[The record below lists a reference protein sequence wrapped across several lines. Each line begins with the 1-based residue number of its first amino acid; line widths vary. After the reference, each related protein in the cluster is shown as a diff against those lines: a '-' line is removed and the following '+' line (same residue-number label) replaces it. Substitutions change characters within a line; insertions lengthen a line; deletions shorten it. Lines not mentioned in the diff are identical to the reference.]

1 MHMKFPDCYPVQMKQ
16 VIQVKLVCDA
26 KSSAALGSTLEL
38 ANRAA
43 GVVSRTAF
51 YLGAAKRNVGK
62 EMLQKAAYAQVRQ
75 MGLSAQPA
83 IHVCRKVAN
92 AYATLRANLKNG
104 NYGKPGSKRRVSA
117 ESKPI
122 AFRPES
128 AQPYDDRCL
137 SWQHGVNGGTVSIW
151 TVAGRVKNIG
161 FVGHPDQ
168 LKTLREHRQ
177 GETDLLIRNGS
188 AFLVATVEVAEA
200 PMNMDPSGW
209 LGVDLGIT
217 NLATTSDGDRM
228 TGDLVTKLRQR
239 HRGLRK
245 RLQKKATRSARRLL
259 KKRSGKE
266 GRFAADVNH
275 CISKQ
280 IVTEAQR
287 TGRGIALED
296 LTGIRD
302 RVRLRKPQR
311 VHLHSWSFSQL
322 RCFLEYKSRRAG
334 VPLIHVDPA
343 YTSQT
348 CNVCGNVD
356 KKSRIDQATYRC
368 CACGVVAHADVNAA
382 LNIAERGAQGWAD
395 VITPHAA

>member
-1 MHMKFPDCYPVQMKQ
+1 MKQ
-16 VIQVKLVCDA
+16 VIQVKLVSDEQCF
-26 KSSAALGSTLEL
+26 AALRATLEL
-38 ANRAA
+38 ENRAA
-43 GVVSRTAF
+43 CLVSRKAF
-51 YLGAAKRNVGK
+51 DLGAAKRNVSK
-62 EMLQKAAYAQVRQ
+62 EMLQRSAYAEVKQ

-92 AYATLRANLKNG
+92 AYATLRSNLKNG
-104 NYGKPGSKRRVSA
+104 NYGKPGSKRRTSVEA
-117 ESKPI
+117 KPI
-122 AFRPES
+122 AFRPDS

-137 SWQHGVNGGTVSIW
+137 SWQHGENGGTVSIW
-151 TVAGRVKNIG
+151 TVSGRLKNIG
-161 FVGHPDQ
+161 FVGNPDQ
-168 LKTLREHRQ
+168 LKVLREHRQ

-188 AFLVATVEVAEA
+188 AFLIATVEVPEA
-200 PMNMDPSGW
+200 PMNMVPSGW
-209 LGVDLGIT
+209 LGVDLGIA
-217 NLATTSDGDRM
+217 NLATTSDGQRM

-239 HRGLRK
+239 HRRLRK
-245 RLQKKATRSARRLL
+245 RLQKKGTKSARRLL
-259 KKRSGKE
+259 KKRARKE
-266 GRFAADVNH
+266 TRFAADVNH
-275 CISKQ
+275 SISKQ

-322 RCFLEYKSRRAG
+322 GCFLEYKSKRAG
-334 VPLIHVDPA
+334 VPLLYVNPA

-348 CNVCGNVD
+348 CHVCGNVD

-368 CACGVVAHADVNAA
+368 RACGVVAHADVNAA
-382 LNIAERGAQGWAD
+382 LNIAKRGCQGWAD